1 MYSEALGTFNLHPTV
16 GKANRD
22 PTHYN
27 VHWLLHEVL
36 RYPHLEP
43 GDWSQSTSEV
53 KTRAKSCKC
62 PTYHLG
68 SLKQMR
74 NTNPNTLTSMTPI
87 CLPPP
92 HTLSIT
98 TLLGATFHSFLVH
111 ILPGYAHCAPI
122 PFCGKEKRSSLFQEH
137 DQHARGQW
145 SLG

>member
-16 GKANRD
+16 GKINGD

-43 GDWSQSTSEV
+43 GGWSQSTSEV
-53 KTRAKSCKC
+53 KTRAKSCKVPHLPSGWLETNEKHQPQHTDFHDSHLSSIC
-62 PTYHLG
+62 PD
-68 SLKQMR
+68 
-74 NTNPNTLTSMTPI
+74 
-87 CLPPP
+87 
-92 HTLSIT
+92 SIT
-98 TLLGATFHSFLVH
+98 TLLGTAFHSFLIH

-137 DQHARGQW
+137 DQPSGGSGA
-145 SLG
+145 